1 MKWNLDKIGF
11 LHQPDVFTGTFDNA
25 IMQARHEQQMH
36 EKLEGMK
43 ADLERQADPL
53 AAMKTLNVRDQF
65 QFFLNNEGHFR
76 AAERFEAAVLALYGR
91 LNAPFASGGD
101 PAVWN
106 GLFAACD
113 PTRLYHLGIPVS
125 FSATTVFRG
134 SLSGFQR
141 GLSWTPERQRA
152 EGFAQRWQDPS
163 QGGGE
168 VFEVDVSRGN
178 VLVCL
183 QHRHET
189 EVILSPEFIE
199 SAAIRPFLPGR

>member
-1 MKWNLDKIGF
+1 MKWNLDNIGF

-25 IMQARHEQQMH
+25 KMQARHEQQMH

-43 ADLERQADPL
+43 LDLERQADPL
-53 AAMKTLNVRDQF
+53 AAMKILNVRDHF
-65 QFFLNNEGHFR
+65 QFFLNNEGEFR
-76 AAERFEAAVLALYGR
+76 AAERFEQAVLVLYGR

-106 GLFAACD
+106 DLFAACD
-113 PTRLYHLGIPVS
+113 TTRLYHLGSPVS
-125 FSATTVFRG
+125 FEAATVYRG
-134 SLSGFQR
+134 SLSGFER

-152 EGFAQRWQDPS
+152 EAFAKRWQDPS

-168 VFEVDVSRGN
+168 VFEVDVIRAD
-178 VLVCL
+178 VLVYL

-189 EVILSPEFIE
+189 EVILVPEFIE
-199 SAAIRPFLPGR
+199 SAAIRPFRQGR

>member
-1 MKWNLDKIGF
+1 MKWNLDNIGF
-11 LHQPDVFTGTFDNA
+11 LHQPDIFTGTFDIA
-25 IMQARHEQQMH
+25 KMQARHEQEMR

-65 QFFLNNEGHFR
+65 QFFLNNEGTFR
-76 AAERFEAAVLALYGR
+76 AAERFEEAVLALHGR

-113 PTRLYHLGIPVS
+113 PTRLYRLGIPVS
-125 FSATTVFRG
+125 FSTATVYRG

-152 EGFAQRWQDPS
+152 EGFAERWHDPS

-178 VLVCL
+178 VLVYL

-189 EVILSPEFIE
+189 EVILAPEFIG

>member
-25 IMQARHEQQMH
+25 KMQARHEQQMH
-36 EKLEGMK
+36 EKLAGMK
-43 ADLERQADPL
+43 ADLERQEDPL
-53 AAMKTLNVRDQF
+53 AAMKVLNVRDQF
-65 QFFLNNEGHFR
+65 QFFLNNCGLFR
-76 AAERFEAAVLALYGR
+76 AAERFEEAVLVLYGR

-106 GLFAACD
+106 DLFAACD
-113 PTRLYHLGIPVS
+113 PTRLSHLGIPVS
-125 FSATTVFRG
+125 FSVATVYRG
-134 SLSGFQR
+134 SLSGFPR

-152 EGFAQRWQDPS
+152 EAFAERWQDSS

-168 VFEVDVSRGN
+168 VFEVDISRGN
-178 VLVCL
+178 VLVYL
-183 QHRHET
+183 QHRHEK
-189 EVILSPEFIE
+189 EVILAPEFIE